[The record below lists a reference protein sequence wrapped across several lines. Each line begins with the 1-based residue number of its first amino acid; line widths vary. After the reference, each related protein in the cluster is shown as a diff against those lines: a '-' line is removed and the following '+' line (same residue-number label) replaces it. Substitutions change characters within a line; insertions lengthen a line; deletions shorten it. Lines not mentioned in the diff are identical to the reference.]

1 MESLPKN
8 DKPGAQLLRIKC
20 GQYCLKVSIP
30 SFDFLKKKFSKGY
43 FHLHSSWLNIY
54 FGPFIESWVKI
65 FKTLNS
71 HSFILMVSREN

>member
-30 SFDFLKKKFSKGY
+30 SFDFLKKNFQKAIS
-43 FHLHSSWLNIY
+43 I
-54 FGPFIESWVKI
+54 FIR
-65 FKTLNS
+65 LD
-71 HSFILMVSREN
+71 